1 MIYYLVHQIK
11 HGQKNYVSIIS
22 MQKVHDQSDHPVTHQ
37 KHHSKPLIFKKVRK
51 LPLKRLVFF
60 ILFIIF
66 AVFAYF
72 FVIKDFPTTAKI
84 GKQDFPQSTKLYDR
98 NGKLLYTIYALKNQ
112 TFTPVDKIPQ
122 HLRQATIAIE
132 DKDFYKHGGIDP
144 RGLSRAFYYTL
155 FKGEVQGG
163 STITQQ
169 LVKNSILTSERTL
182 TRKARELVL
191 AFVVEGLYSK
201 DRILEMYL
209 NYIPYGG
216 TAWGVE
222 AASQVYFGKSVRDLN
237 LAESSF
243 LAGMPEAPSIYSP
256 FGSKPELGKRRQRA
270 VLKAMKR
277 DGYITEKEEL
287 EAYNQ
292 KLEFSKIADKIQAP
306 HFVFY
311 VKDLLVKKYG
321 QREVEQG
328 GLEVK
333 TSLDLSLQDFA
344 QVAVASEVAKLSK
357 SKVTNGASLI
367 TNPGTGEIL
376 AMVGSHDYF
385 DLENDGNE
393 NVTIRDRQPGSSI
406 KPLNYAVGLAK
417 GYTAATPFVDTKIC
431 FKNTGGPDYCPRNYD
446 GKFHGVVQMR
456 MSLGSSLNI
465 PAVKMLK
472 LNGIEDMI
480 ASASAMGI
488 DTFDEPERYGLSL
501 TLGGGEVK
509 MTDMAEA
516 FGVFANGGYRIDL
529 HPILKVTKENG
540 DVLEEYKAPKSP
552 IFGKKVLSPGASYIM
567 SHMLLDNNA
576 RSLAF
581 GTNSPLRIGNNLPVS
596 VKTGTTNDFRDN
608 WTIGYT
614 SDYVVAVWV
623 GNNDNTPMQG
633 VVSGVTG
640 AAPIW
645 HDIMT
650 FLVKKT
656 PPKWPTKPAN
666 VIGMTICST
675 SGLLPLP
682 EGDANR
688 CPTRFEYFEKGT
700 EPKTVEPGRQKV
712 FIDKATGDL
721 AKAGQVDNIEE
732 KDEIIVT
739 DPTGDRYCLT
749 CPRPEP
755 PKP

>member
-1 MIYYLVHQIK
+1 MHKAHEKSVHNASSHHEK
-11 HGQKNYVSIIS
+11 HVVY
-22 MQKVHDQSDHPVTHQ
+22 
-37 KHHSKPLIFKKVRK
+37 KKKRRF
-51 LPLKRLVFF
+51 PLKRIVGALALLGFF
-60 ILFIIF
+60 I
-66 AVFAYF
+66 FAYF
-72 FVIKDFPTTAKI
+72 FVIKDIPTTAKL
-84 GKQDFPQSTKLYDR
+84 GGQDFPQSTKIYDR
-98 NGKLLYTIYALKNQ
+98 NGKLLYTIYANKNQ
-112 TFTPVDKIPQ
+112 TFTPVDEIPEN
-122 HLRQATIAIE
+122 LRNATIAIE

-144 RGLSRAFYYTL
+144 RGITRAFYYTL

-169 LVKNSILTSERTL
+169 LVKNSVLTSERTL

-191 AFVVEGLYSK
+191 AFVVEALYSK

-222 AASQVYFGKSVRDLN
+222 AASQVYFGKKVQDLT
-237 LAESSF
+237 LAESAF
-243 LAGMPEAPSIYSP
+243 LAGMPESPSIYSP
-256 FGSKPELGKRRQRA
+256 FGSKPELGKRRQRT
-270 VLKAMKR
+270 VLTAMTR
-277 DGYITEKEEL
+277 DGYITEQEAD

-292 KLEFSKIADKIQAP
+292 KLEFSRIADKIYAP

-311 VKDLLVKKYG
+311 IKELLVEKYG
-321 QREVEQG
+321 QRTVEQG

-333 TSLDLSLQDFA
+333 TTLDLTMQEFA
-344 QVAVASEVAKLSK
+344 QMAVASEVASLAK
-357 SKVTNGASLI
+357 SKVSNGAALV
-367 TNPGTGEIL
+367 TNPATGEIL

-385 DLENDGNE
+385 DIANDGNE
-393 NVTIRDRQPGSSI
+393 NVTIRERQPGSSI
-406 KPLNYAVGLAK
+406 KPINYAVGLAK
-417 GYTAATPFVDTKIC
+417 GYTAATPFVDNRIC
-431 FKNTGGPDYCPRNYD
+431 FKNTGGADYCPRNYD

-456 MSLGSSLNI
+456 LALGSSLNI

-488 DTFDEPERYGLSL
+488 DTFDEPDRYGLSL

-529 HPILKVTKENG
+529 QPILKVTKDNG
-540 DVLEEYKAPKSP
+540 KVLEEYKVPKSP
-552 IFGKKVLSPGASYIM
+552 IFGKKALPEGVAYIM

-608 WTIGYT
+608 WTVGYT
-614 SDYVVAVWV
+614 PNYVVAVWV
-623 GNNDNTPMQG
+623 GNNNNTPMQG

-645 HDIMT
+645 HDIMEYA
-650 FLVKKT
+650 VKKT
-656 PPKWPTKPAN
+656 PPKWPTKPDN
-666 VIGMTICST
+666 VIGVNVCAN
-675 SGLLPLP
+675 SGLLPKP
-682 EGDANR
+682 DGDPNR
-688 CPTRFEYFEKGT
+688 CPTRFEYFIKGT
-700 EPKTVEPGRQKV
+700 EPKTMEPGRTKV

-721 AKAGQVDNIEE
+721 AKAGQTDNIEE
-732 KDEIIVT
+732 KEEIVVT
-739 DPTGDRYCLT
+739 DPTGDRYCIT
-749 CPRPEP
+749 CPHPEP
-755 PKP
+755 TKP